1 MFLKEHIQKISLN
14 KIKLRRTPK
23 YLSIQEVTSVGLLFN
38 FEEDNILETIRRAIA
53 ILDRRSIKVMALG
66 VYIDKNSLPT
76 ENLDSRI
83 KILDKKDFKYANVP
97 DKASIAH
104 FLVEKF
110 DLYIDFTTK
119 DFFPNIFIS
128 NAAQAT
134 FKIGRQNYK
143 GDPFDLVLDN
153 FKNGTSRSYLN
164 SLIHYLSSI
173 KTS

>member
-1 MFLKEHIQKISLN
+1 MFLKEYIQKISLN
-14 KIKLRRTPK
+14 KIKLKRTPK
-23 YLSIQEVTSVGLLFN
+23 YLTIKEVTSVGLLFN
-38 FEEDNILETIRRAIA
+38 FDQANILETINRVIA
-53 ILDRRSIKVMALG
+53 ILDRRSIKVMAIG
-66 VYIDKNSLPT
+66 VHNDKNSPPA

-83 KILDKKDFKYANVP
+83 KILNKKDLKYANVP

-119 DFFPNIFIS
+119 DFFPNVFIS